1 MSVLEMKNILHQI
14 IANTDDSGFLKMLLM
29 VVQDQQ
35 NTVLDWEQLPDD
47 LKESI
52 TKGLEQLD
60 SGNSKSH
67 SQIIKKYKA
76 WLQK

>member
-35 NTVLDWEQLPDD
+35 NTLLDWDQLPEDV
-47 LKESI
+47 KKSI
-52 TKGLEQLD
+52 NKGLEQLD

-67 SQIIKKYKA
+67 SQMVEKYKA